1 MTYSLDQIT
10 EQVKTVT
17 LELMEKCQ
25 WKKPKLLVIG
35 CSTSEVIGQHIGSA
49 GATEVANAIYEGLE
63 HAKAKSPFIPVF
75 QCCEHLNRA
84 IVVEEEVAEALRLP
98 IVHAI
103 PMPHAGGSM
112 AAYAFTQME
121 QPCLVE
127 QIAADAGIDIGDTL
141 IGMHLRH
148 VAVPVRA
155 SISSIGQAHLTMAF
169 TRPKLIGGQ
178 RAIYH
183 IQK

>member
-1 MTYSLDQIT
+1 MTHSLDQLSQ
-10 EQVKTVT
+10 QVETIT

-35 CSTSEVIGQHIGSA
+35 CSTSEIIGQHIGSA
-49 GATEVANAIYEGLE
+49 GAVDIASAVYAGLE
-63 HAKAKSPFIPVF
+63 AAKQKAPFIPVF

-84 IVVEEEVAEALRLP
+84 LVIEEEVAEALNLP

-103 PMPHAGGSM
+103 PVAHAGGSM
-112 AAYAFTQME
+112 ATFAFTKLQ

-127 QIAADAGIDIGDTL
+127 HIKADAGIDIGDTF
-141 IGMHLRH
+141 IGMHLKH

-155 SISSIGQAHLTMAF
+155 SIRSIGSAHLTMAY
-169 TRPKLIGGQ
+169 TRPKLIGGV
-178 RAIYH
+178 RAVYEIVR
-183 IQK
+183 